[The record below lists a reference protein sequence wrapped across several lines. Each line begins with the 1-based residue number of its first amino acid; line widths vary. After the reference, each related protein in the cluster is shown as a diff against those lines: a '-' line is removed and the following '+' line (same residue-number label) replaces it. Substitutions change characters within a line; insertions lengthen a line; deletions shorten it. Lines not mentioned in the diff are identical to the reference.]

1 MPYERLR
8 TIEARLDRLLELVS
22 QGGLSARDLAD
33 ELGVSIP
40 TVARDI
46 AALREQGY
54 SIKSGRCGRAWEYS
68 LESSPP
74 SPRESNSTPEV
85 PELAYAQGRGS

>member
-8 TIEARLDRLLELVS
+8 TIETRLGRLLELVG

-54 SIKSGRCGRAWEYS
+54 SIKAGRCGRAWEYS
-68 LESSPP
+68 LETSPA
-74 SPRESNSTPEV
+74 SPRESGSPLEV